1 MEEFDPV
8 LYKALRNGPQVIG
21 HCLILL
27 ELLIY
32 LWIIYHLWKHDKEN
46 YQAKII
52 TETMKRE
59 RQQKNVITLKGQ
71 VLSYV
76 IETSFGIYISVHMA
90 NFAFADASVMPI
102 YLIIMSTAISI
113 VELTTSNEMR
123 RFLRNRFNLNFF

>member
-1 MEEFDPV
+1 MAAP
-8 LYKALRNGPQVIG
+8 
-21 HCLILL
+21 
-27 ELLIY
+27 
-32 LWIIYHLWKHDKEN
+32 KEN

-102 YLIIMSTAISI
+102 YLIIMSTAVSV

-123 RFLRNRFNLNFF
+123 RFLRNHFNLNFF